1 MSTRKPPLA
10 PTAARLRRSTLMP
23 RNVMPAGTMR
33 TVSSHTGGQYERG
46 ELERNTPYN
55 PDVEVTD
62 SRESGFCE
70 TVCGVLF
77 KVHVHA
83 VS

>member
-1 MSTRKPPLA
+1 
-10 PTAARLRRSTLMP
+10 
-23 RNVMPAGTMR
+23 MPAGTMR

-70 TVCGVLF
+70 TVCGTVQGARARCELVSYF
-77 KVHVHA
+77 GTYFARISHVF
-83 VS
+83 SGGP

>member
-1 MSTRKPPLA
+1 
-10 PTAARLRRSTLMP
+10 
-23 RNVMPAGTMR
+23 MPAGTMR

-62 SRESGFCE
+62 SRESTGAATQRRVTGLAAQGARARCE
-70 TVCGVLF
+70 LVSYFGTYF
-77 KVHVHA
+77 ARISHVF
-83 VS
+83 SGGP

>member
-1 MSTRKPPLA
+1 
-10 PTAARLRRSTLMP
+10 
-23 RNVMPAGTMR
+23 MPAGTMR

-62 SRESGFCE
+62 SRESTGDCITGRARARCE
-70 TVCGVLF
+70 LVSYFGTYF
-77 KVHVHA
+77 ARISHVFRTYS
-83 VS
+83 VEDRETRI